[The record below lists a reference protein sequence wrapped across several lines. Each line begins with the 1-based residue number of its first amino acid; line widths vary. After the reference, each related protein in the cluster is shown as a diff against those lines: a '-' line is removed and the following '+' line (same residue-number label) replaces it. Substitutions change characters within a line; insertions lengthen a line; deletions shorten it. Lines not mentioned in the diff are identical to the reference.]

1 MNIWDIIEDIIDVVM
16 MLLYDKKTDSKKSSK
31 PKPDRFIKPEE
42 PKKQEDIVY
51 LNGVPIDSK
60 GNPLKGYKKK

>member
-1 MNIWDIIEDIIDVVM
+1 MNIWDIIEDIVDVVM
-16 MLLYDKKTDSKKSSK
+16 MLLYDKKTDSKKVDK
-31 PKPDRFIKPEE
+31 PKPDRFFETD
-42 PKKQEDIVY
+42 KKQEDIVY